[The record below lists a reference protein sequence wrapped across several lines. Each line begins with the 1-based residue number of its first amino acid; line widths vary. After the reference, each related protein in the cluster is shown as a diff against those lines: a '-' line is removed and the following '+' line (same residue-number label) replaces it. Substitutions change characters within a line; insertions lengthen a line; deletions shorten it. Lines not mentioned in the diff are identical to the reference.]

1 MFHGAVHLCVWDK
14 ECASVGCRGPDV
26 QTGGDPGAALF
37 LWPLWRERVGG
48 RGIEEKR
55 KRERENDRQRGR
67 ESRDR

>member
-1 MFHGAVHLCVWDK
+1 MCICGLPRPGCADRGRPRCCTVFM
-14 ECASVGCRGPDV
+14 ASV
-26 QTGGDPGAALF
+26 
-37 LWPLWRERVGG
+37 ERKGGG